1 MGFEGP
7 FRPAQRG
14 EYVSH
19 VKGAT
24 IIRKINVWDVGGRNP
39 AEKAV
44 VAIEL
49 LREVT
54 RDIADVSSASATL
67 LLKEL
72 AKLYREQGTP
82 TTKDVVEKVE
92 RFMQSALTERRLAE
106 ANMAAAILRRLYWLQ
121 IDEERT

>member
-1 MGFEGP
+1 VFEGP

-14 EYVSH
+14 EYVSY

-72 AKLYREQGTP
+72 VKLYREQGTP

-92 RFMQSALTERRLAE
+92 RFMQSAL
-106 ANMAAAILRRLYWLQ
+106 N
-121 IDEERT
+121 